1 MNSTTK
7 YNFEHALYNR
17 KFTPKTLTRIR
28 TFIFSCE
35 ANYIR
40 NNETHIGNIPI
51 ELLIHILSFVMYTS
65 EIKAILN
72 DDTHS
77 MLITHGSKLYG
88 RITHNSGTGYEYAN
102 HYNLKRIIFY
112 YYIK

>member
-40 NNETHIGNIPI
+40 NNETHLGNIPI

-65 EIKAILN
+65 E
-72 DDTHS
+72 
-77 MLITHGSKLYG
+77 
-88 RITHNSGTGYEYAN
+88 
-102 HYNLKRIIFY
+102 LKQY
-112 YYIK
+112 